1 MFGVL
6 VNCSRLWKL
15 INHDIWLDVTCRP
28 IRYQA
33 QNFFLPQGVHHTN
46 DNKRTTT

>member
-6 VNCSRLWKL
+6 VNCSRLWGL

-33 QNFFLPQGVHHTN
+33 QNFFLPQEVYYTN
-46 DNKRTTT
+46 ENKRTTT